1 MTVRIA
7 KPPVNIREKLA
18 ELERPIGV
26 NGAAL
31 MATSTPQDAFSLIGA
46 GRRNLLINGDM
57 IINQRGIVGGSNN
70 VGTSRAAGYGLD
82 RWTVWR
88 VNDGANAAVIQEQST
103 DVPTGQYFK
112 NSLKLTMNG
121 TGNPTANTNVRFLLH
136 QMIEGNNMY
145 QLRYGT
151 SGARYFTFSFWVKCS
166 VTGIYAVTFTN
177 NNSDRGYVATYN
189 INSASTW
196 EYKTIT
202 VPGDTTGTWT
212 NDNTAGLTINF
223 DLGVNGPTTS
233 TYNTWLSGDYRG
245 GTTTTKLNAN
255 NGATYFITGVQLE
268 EGKVATPFEQRS
280 VGEELALCQR
290 YYEKSFEDTTTPSLG
305 ANSTSFSTEVALS
318 WGWSGHRSVYPS
330 NGYPGRST
338 FAKFR
343 VPKRATPSVN
353 LYGNS
358 AGYPYIYDTTN
369 GPRWVTV
376 NWGVSNS
383 KEGFEMV
390 NEFNAT
396 SQIFAFCH
404 WTASAEL

>member
-1 MTVRIA
+1 MPIRIS

-112 NSLKLTMNG
+112 NSLKLTVNG

-151 SGARYFTFSFWVKCS
+151 SGAGYFTFSFWVKCS

-177 NNSDRGYVATYN
+177 NNGDRGYVATYN

-255 NGATYFITGVQLE
+255 NGATYFITGIQLE

-290 YYEKSFEDTTTPSLG
+290 YFQIIMNGQYRDAWISTVRSSGGTTTLSTPIKFSG
-305 ANSTSFSTEVALS
+305 AMRASPNIPAPTVTNLRVNGRYGDTALT
-318 WGWSGHRSVYPS
+318 GG
-330 NGYPGRST
+330 
-338 FAKFR
+338 
-343 VPKRATPSVN
+343 
-353 LYGNS
+353 
-358 AGYPYIYDTTN
+358 TTAIADIN
-369 GPRWVTV
+369 ER
-376 NWGVSNS
+376 
-383 KEGFEMV
+383 GFV
-390 NEFNAT
+390 LFVLNP
-396 SQIFAFCH
+396 
-404 WTASAEL
+404 TASGWTFNLGESLYINAETTTSNILTANAEL

>member
-1 MTVRIA
+1 MAVRITKSA
-7 KPPVNIREKLA
+7 VNIREKLA

-31 MATSTPQDAFSLIGA
+31 MKTETPQEASSLIGA
-46 GRRNLLINGDM
+46 RNRNLIINGDM

-70 VGTSRAAGYGLD
+70 GGVSRAGGFGLD
-82 RWTVWR
+82 RWTAWR
-88 VNDGANAAVIQEQST
+88 ANDGLNGGIIQEQST

-121 TGNPTANTNVRFLLH
+121 AGGNPTANTSVRLLLH

-166 VTGIYAVTFTN
+166 VPGTYAVTFTN
-177 NNSDRGYVATYN
+177 NASDRGYVATYN

-202 VPGDTTGTWT
+202 VTGDTTGTWT
-212 NDNTAGLTINF
+212 TDNTAGLTINF

-245 GTTTTKLNAN
+245 GTTTTKLNAI

-268 EGKVATPFEQRS
+268 EGKVATPFEYRS
-280 VGEELALCQR
+280 IGEELALCQR
-290 YYEKSFEDTTTPSLG
+290 YCY
-305 ANSTSFSTEVALS
+305 VI
-318 WGWSGHRSVYPS
+318 
-330 NGYPGRST
+330 NGSST
-338 FAKFR
+338 FNGSGYARYFMHASSGSTGISYITFP
-343 VPKRATPSVN
+343 VQMRATPSLITKNFTSTYVDIFNYDN
-353 LYGNS
+353 LTAATLS
-358 AGYPYIYDTTN
+358 S
-369 GPRWVTV
+369 
-376 NWGVSNS
+376 VS
-383 KEGFEMV
+383 
-390 NEFNAT
+390 
-396 SQIFAFCH
+396 
-404 WTASAEL
+404 SAEHDVWHAQLAFSFTGGTPASGHIMSWRWINVPDAYIGFVAEL